1 MKIYR
6 YNGKANISGEKIRRR
21 REELHL
27 SQEDVVAKLQLM
39 GMEIGQNTLSR
50 IESGIRFVPDY
61 ELKFFSRA
69 LEVPVEYFLNEE
81 P

>member
-6 YNGKANISGEKIRRR
+6 YHGKANLSGEKIRRR

-69 LEVPVEYFLNEE
+69 MEVPVEYFLDEA